1 MLFGMLASRALA
13 LARLGRFEEAADWA
27 ANAAARPNAHAQI
40 LALAAYCLALAGRL
54 DEGRA
59 HLARIHQTLPDYCV
73 DDLLAAFHLGPDDER
88 LFRAV
93 AKRIGAE

>member
-1 MLFGMLASRALA
+1 MVRRTRPNQG
-13 LARLGRFEEAADWA
+13 GRIAVSCVQKNPGRYT
-27 ANAAARPNAHAQI
+27 NAAARPNAHAQI

-59 HLARIHQTLPDYCV
+59 HLARIHQTLPDYRV

-88 LFRAV
+88 LFRDA